1 MLKIRLLSLLTVLL
15 LVTGCATSVTKDI
28 SVDADADPKTNF
40 SAYNSYAWL
49 GSAAIVYDEAGKW
62 EPPNFDADAEV
73 KFLIDR
79 ELRKRGMVED
89 SVNPDMIVIFAAG
102 IDMDAMQYKVDPQ
115 SDIDLLENI
124 PLGALSVVLIDANTE
139 IVIWA
144 GLATAEIQ
152 QDPSTEVVKK
162 RLDYAVTQMLK
173 ELPR

>member
-1 MLKIRLLSLLTVLL
+1 MIKNRLLSLFAVLL

-28 SVDADADPKTNF
+28 SVDTDSDPKTNF
-40 SAYNSYAWL
+40 SGYKSYAWL
-49 GSAAIVYDEAGKW
+49 GSATIVYDAEGKW
-62 EPPNFDADAEV
+62 EPPSFDADAEI

-89 SVNPDMIVIFAAG
+89 SLNPDMIVIFAAG
-102 IDMDAMQYKVDPQ
+102 VDMDVMQYKVEPE
-115 SDIDLLENI
+115 SEIDLLENV
-124 PLGALSVVLIDANTE
+124 PLGALSVVLVDADTE

-152 QDPSTEVVKK
+152 EEPSSDVVKK
-162 RLDYAVTQMLK
+162 RLDYAVTEMFK